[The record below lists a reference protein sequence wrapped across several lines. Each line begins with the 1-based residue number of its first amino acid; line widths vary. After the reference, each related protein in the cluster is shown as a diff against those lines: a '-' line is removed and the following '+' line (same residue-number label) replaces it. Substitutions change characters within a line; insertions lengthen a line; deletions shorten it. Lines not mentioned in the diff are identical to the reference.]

1 MLREAE
7 RIACGP
13 QRVPPWYEVL
23 KSYGTGSTAT
33 RLDSNA
39 ECSGAS
45 PAKLNG
51 RPRAGGRV
59 MAWAPRGV
67 AAIRPSCPAGA
78 SAAEK
83 GRQHGR
89 SASPSTS
96 RTQEEAPADRSAG
109 ARVEGSLQAGF
120 RQSWRPDGPRG
131 GVACAP

>member
-33 RLDSNA
+33 RLASNA
-39 ECSGAS
+39 ECSAGS

-51 RPRAGGRV
+51 RPQAGVRV

-67 AAIRPSCPAGA
+67 AAIRPAPVRDGRRPRKRAG
-78 SAAEK
+78 SMD
-83 GRQHGR
+83 GRPR
-89 SASPSTS
+89 RA
-96 RTQEEAPADRSAG
+96 
-109 ARVEGSLQAGF
+109 QAGLS
-120 RQSWRPDGPRG
+120 RQT
-131 GVACAP
+131 